1 MGVGKEGITAELLG
15 MRSSFLAV
23 VDVIEFQII
32 EAYSDSSLVEV
43 KCDIKENIEGKTKG
57 VTL

>member
-1 MGVGKEGITAELLG
+1 
-15 MRSSFLAV
+15 MRFSFLAM
-23 VDVIEFQII
+23 VDVIEFQIT

-43 KCDIKENIEGKTKG
+43 KCDIKENSEGKTKG